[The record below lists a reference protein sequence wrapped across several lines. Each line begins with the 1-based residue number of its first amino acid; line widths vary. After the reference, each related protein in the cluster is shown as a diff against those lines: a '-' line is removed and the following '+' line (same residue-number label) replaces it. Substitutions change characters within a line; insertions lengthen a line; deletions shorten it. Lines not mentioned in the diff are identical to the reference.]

1 MVERLTPPPSVLQ
14 TDETGTIRV
23 AGTRITLDVIIG
35 AHHRGDTPQEIAEA
49 FPDLGLAV
57 IYSVIAYYLHHQ
69 SELDAYLAEREKEAQ
84 KLRQHFENDPR
95 NKELRAKL
103 IARRDARQS
112 GS

>member
-1 MVERLTPPPSVLQ
+1 MVVRLDPPPNVLQ
-14 TDETGTIRV
+14 MDETGTIRV
-23 AGTRITLDVIIG
+23 AGTRIMLDILIG
-35 AHHRGDTPQEIAEA
+35 AYKRGDTPQEIAEG

-57 IYSVIAYYLHHQ
+57 IYWVIAYYLDHQ
-69 SELDAYLAEREKEAQ
+69 AELEAYLLEREKEAE
-84 KLRQHFENDPR
+84 KLRQHFESDPR